1 MKIAFTLFVLFV
13 SLFADD
19 NADIGFK
26 YGFLS
31 KSSHN
36 SENITIL
43 SDSSIIYT
51 GDLLKINIGYK
62 NKTNFYI
69 VYKDAVGSYVKLYSK
84 EDEKTYQTIFAKING
99 ASAAPTAGLPATR
112 QQAAVDACQNR
123 FADGGYNRF
132 V

>member
-51 GDLLKINIGYK
+51 GDLLKINISYK
-62 NKTNFYI
+62 NKDN
-69 VYKDAVGSYVKLYSK
+69 
-84 EDEKTYQTIFAKING
+84 
-99 ASAAPTAGLPATR
+99 
-112 QQAAVDACQNR
+112 
-123 FADGGYNRF
+123 
-132 V
+132 